1 MLDILK
7 DLPDWSGIF
16 DTHSHYDD
24 ERFAELRE
32 PLLQELFEGGL
43 AGIITCGCDISS
55 SKSAIELAEKHEGIY
70 AAVGFHPEN
79 LPESPEELQ
88 KLLPLL
94 SHKKVVALGE
104 IGLDY
109 YWDIPKA
116 PQLELFEQQLAIA
129 NEQNLPVI
137 VHDREAHGDTL
148 EILKKHKPRGVL
160 HCFSGSVETAKEI
173 LNLGMYIGIGGVVTF
188 KNARKTV
195 ELAEMLPA
203 DRILLETDCPY
214 LAPVPM
220 RGKLCHSGLIR
231 FTAEKIAEIRGT
243 SAEDI
248 ISQTRQNAKILFG
261 I

>member
-7 DLPDWSGIF
+7 DLPSWNGIF
-16 DTHSHYDD
+16 DTHAHYDD
-24 ERFAELRE
+24 EKFNEIRE
-32 PLLQELFEGGL
+32 PLLNELFSGGL
-43 AGIITCGCDISS
+43 ANIITCGCDISS
-55 SKSAIELAEKHEGIY
+55 SLSAIALAEKYDGIY

-79 LPESPEELQ
+79 LPKNTQELE
-88 KLLPLL
+88 KLIPLL
-94 SHKKVVALGE
+94 QHKKVVALGE

-109 YWDIPKA
+109 YWDIPKT
-116 PQLELFEQQLAIA
+116 PQLELFEQQLIIA
-129 NEQNLPVI
+129 NQHNIPVI

-173 LNLGMYIGIGGVVTF
+173 LSLGMYIGIGGVVTF

-195 ELAEMLPA
+195 ELAEMLPH

-214 LAPVPM
+214 LAPVPF
-220 RGKLCHSGLIR
+220 RGKLCHSGLISY
-231 FTAEKIAEIRGT
+231 TAQCIAEIRKTT
-243 SAEDI
+243 SEEI
-248 ISQTRQNAKILFG
+248 ISTTRANAKDLFG